1 MTVEGGEQ
9 VEGSELLVI
18 AGPTASGKTALAVE
32 LAERCGG
39 EIVSAD
45 SQQLYRWFDIG
56 TAKPGAGEL
65 RRVPHHLVSV
75 VEPTEQLNAG
85 RYRELAEAAIAD
97 IRARG
102 RRPIV
107 VGGTGLYL
115 RVLLHGVM
123 PGPGASGE
131 IRARIKRQA
140 AEHGREALH
149 RRLAEVDPESAARI
163 LPRDLVRVE
172 RALEIYELTGAAAS
186 AGRRAHGFREL
197 RHPFRMYVLD
207 PPREA
212 LYSAIDAR
220 VQRMFERGLLEE
232 VRSLVARG
240 FRDAP
245 PMRSLGYAQALEVVE
260 GKLSVEAAIEVAA
273 RQTRRYAKRQLTW
286 FRKEP
291 GAQLIRPP
299 YPELRAEL
307 TGR

>member
-1 MTVEGGEQ
+1 VGAEVTDAVGEA
-9 VEGSELLVI
+9 GELLVI
-18 AGPTASGKTALAVE
+18 AGPTASGKTALALE
-32 LAERCGG
+32 LAERRGG

-45 SQQLYRWFDIG
+45 SQQLYRYFDIG
-56 TAKPGAGEL
+56 TAKPGEEEL

-75 VEPTEQLNAG
+75 VEPSEQLNAG

-102 RRPIV
+102 RLPIV
-107 VGGTGLYL
+107 AGGTGLYL
-115 RVLLHGVM
+115 KVLLHGVM
-123 PGPGASGE
+123 PGPGASPE
-131 IRARIKRQA
+131 IRARIKREA
-140 AEHGREALH
+140 AEQGREALH

-186 AGRRAHGFREL
+186 ATRRAHGFQEQ
-197 RHPFRMYVLD
+197 RHRFRMYVLD
-207 PPREA
+207 PPRES

-245 PMRSLGYAQALEVVE
+245 PMRSLGYAQALAAVE
-260 GKLSVEAAIEVAA
+260 GRLSVEAAIETAA
-273 RQTRRYAKRQLTW
+273 RQTRRYAKRQITW
-286 FRKEP
+286 FRKET
-291 GAQLIRPP
+291 GAEFIRPP
-299 YPELRAEL
+299 YPELR
-307 TGR
+307 

>member
-1 MTVEGGEQ
+1 MGPEVTVEGSEQ

-18 AGPTASGKTALAVE
+18 AGPTASGKTALALE

-56 TAKPGAGEL
+56 TAKPGAEEL
-65 RRVPHHLVSV
+65 RRVQHHLVSV

-131 IRARIKRQA
+131 IRARIKREA

-186 AGRRAHGFREL
+186 ASRRAHGFREV
-197 RHPFRMYVLD
+197 RHLFRMYVLD

-220 VQRMFERGLLEE
+220 VQRMFERGLLDE
-232 VRSLVARG
+232 VRSLVAR
-240 FRDAP
+240 
-245 PMRSLGYAQALEVVE
+245 
-260 GKLSVEAAIEVAA
+260 
-273 RQTRRYAKRQLTW
+273 
-286 FRKEP
+286 
-291 GAQLIRPP
+291 
-299 YPELRAEL
+299 
-307 TGR
+307 